1 MMQYFFRAIIQDA
14 ITKEPKLKFV
24 TLESMDDLSIV
35 FSDAYDEVF
44 KQIEDPARWYIREL
58 HLLNYE
64 VM

>member
-1 MMQYFFRAIIQDA
+1 MQYFFRAIIQDA
-14 ITKEPKLKFV
+14 TTKEPKLKFV

-58 HLLNYE
+58 HLLKYE